1 MVRAEATGLQTG
13 QRMGMVNSLSPL
25 SKARRSTQEF
35 FMIPPFSA
43 AAKKTSASGG
53 AGLANEGHE
62 EFPVHPLG
70 RGDPDLMGRS
80 CIRHPR
86 VGQGDSMK
94 PFGD

>member
-13 QRMGMVNSLSPL
+13 QRLGMVKLLVPVKQSPAVD
-25 SKARRSTQEF
+25 SGI

-43 AAKKTSASGG
+43 AAKKTSAAGG
-53 AGLANEGHE
+53 TGLANEGHE
-62 EFPVHPLG
+62 DFPVHPLG
-70 RGDPDLMGRS
+70 RGDPDVMGRS